1 MGAGRRNGRGLA
13 ESAGTDAMKFLCLTC
28 DRLMALQS
36 TESPDA
42 GALSIVYAC
51 EACGYR
57 MAMVTNPGETQM
69 VRSLGVQIGHERVAP
84 EPMGVIRGALADGR
98 PLERAADDPVW
109 TEAAERRLA
118 AAPGF
123 VQGMVRRLYND
134 WARENGVTEIT
145 PQVMNQARDALGL
158 EMM

>member
-1 MGAGRRNGRGLA
+1 
-13 ESAGTDAMKFLCLTC
+13 MKFLCVAC
-28 DRLMALQS
+28 DRAMELQ
-36 TESPDA
+36 TTGDA
-42 GALSIVYAC
+42 GPGALAIVYAC
-51 EACGYR
+51 ETCGNR
-57 MAMVTNPGETQM
+57 IAMVTNPGETQL

-84 EPMGVIRGALADGR
+84 EPMGVLRGALADGR
-98 PLERAADDPVW
+98 TLEAASPDPVW

-118 AAPGF
+118 AAPAF